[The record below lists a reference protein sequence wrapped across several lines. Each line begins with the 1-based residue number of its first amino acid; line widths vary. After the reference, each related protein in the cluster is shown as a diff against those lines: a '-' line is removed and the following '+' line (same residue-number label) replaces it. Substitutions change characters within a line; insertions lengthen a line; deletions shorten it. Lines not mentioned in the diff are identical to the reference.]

1 MIMEGLHALNP
12 MIHFPDDTLR
22 SLRVYVSPADV
33 IVDETRGLELSN
45 QYIRLCR
52 RIYRDRD
59 QRGSSEEET
68 IERSRS
74 VNRGERLY
82 IAPFLNNVGV
92 WRVDTLLGYEL
103 FIHRRELPEEKELRV
118 VPCLKLPGS
127 IFRRVPFCG
136 NFTKCKKRLRERGVR
151 CAGALCP
158 VCGGVL
164 TQGEKAGICSSGHSF
179 DRAKSGYVN
188 LLVARQSGAQH
199 GDDKEMVRA
208 RRAFLDG
215 GWYAPLR
222 CALGFCC
229 GAACTG
235 GGYGGSCWTRAAA
248 NVIIPLRWLQRCAQG
263 KCVGAAGV
271 DISKD
276 ALRWG
281 GKRAPDLQ
289 LAVASV
295 FRLPVAAKSCDIL
308 LNVFAPLPEK
318 NTSGAAAGWC
328 AAARRPDA
336 MHLWELK
343 EAVYETPYRNDAAPP
358 VQVGLSLVE
367 EEHISAVL
375 HLCGTR
381 ILRICSK

>member
-1 MIMEGLHALNP
+1 MP
-12 MIHFPDDTLR
+12 
-22 SLRVYVSPADV
+22 
-33 IVDETRGLELSN
+33 EL
-45 QYIRLCR
+45 
-52 RIYRDRD
+52 
-59 QRGSSEEET
+59 
-68 IERSRS
+68 
-74 VNRGERLY
+74 
-82 IAPFLNNVGV
+82 
-92 WRVDTLLGYEL
+92 
-103 FIHRRELPEEKELRV
+103 
-118 VPCLKLPGS
+118 
-127 IFRRVPFCG
+127 
-136 NFTKCKKRLRERGVR
+136 
-151 CAGALCP
+151 LCP

-222 CALGFCC
+222 CALCS
-229 GAACTG
+229 AAVRHTPAED
-235 GGYGGSCWTRAAA
+235 T
-248 NVIIPLRWLQRCAQG
+248 VDLLD
-263 KCVGAAGV
+263 AGV

-308 LNVFAPLPEK
+308 LNVFAPFAGEEYVRVLRP
-318 NTSGAAAGWC
+318 GGVLLHAA
-328 AAARRPDA
+328 PDA

-358 VQVGLSLVE
+358 VQAGLSLVE
-367 EEHISAVL
+367 EERISTVL
-375 HLCGTR
+375 HLVRHEDIASLFQMTPYAHNTGPADAARLDALDTLDVTAAFV
-381 ILRICSK
+381 LRAYRRD